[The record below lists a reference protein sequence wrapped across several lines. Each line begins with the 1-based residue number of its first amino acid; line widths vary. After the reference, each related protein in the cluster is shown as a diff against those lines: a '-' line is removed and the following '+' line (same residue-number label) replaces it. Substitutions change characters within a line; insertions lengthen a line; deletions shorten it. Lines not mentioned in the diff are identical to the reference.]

1 MEAGNGTEGELPLG
15 PVPLLALPVVL
26 SVVWA
31 LYELFYAPRVLA
43 FLVTK
48 LANLFLTDSGIY
60 ISKLLSCSTLHYLI
74 VGTLQILITLS
85 YYTEGL
91 VI

>member
-1 MEAGNGTEGELPLG
+1 MESGNITGELPTG
-15 PVPLLALPVVL
+15 PVPLLALPIVL

-60 ISKLLSCSTLHYLI
+60 ISEYAYSSGRSSECI
-74 VGTLQILITLS
+74 AV
-85 YYTEGL
+85 
-91 VI
+91 